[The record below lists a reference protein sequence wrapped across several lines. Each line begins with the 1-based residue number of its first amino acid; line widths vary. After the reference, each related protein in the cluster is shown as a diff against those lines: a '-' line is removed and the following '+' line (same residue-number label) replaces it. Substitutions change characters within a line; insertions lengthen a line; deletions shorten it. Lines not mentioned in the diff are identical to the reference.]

1 MRKYIALSCLFLVL
15 LWPDPALARSKLK
28 VMTFNAWGAGSNEG
42 KTIDE
47 TVAVI
52 RAVNP
57 DIIGMQEI
65 RPESVAC
72 SAEECPPGPTS
83 VAPQLAAALG
93 YELLEQLEDNELQ
106 WANSILSRFPIE
118 AVSKGGL
125 GAQISVD
132 GKRVVLFNIHLT
144 DYPYQPYQ
152 LLKIPYGNSAFLTT
166 AAEAEEAAWK
176 ARGPGLALLEADLAT
191 ARNADVMLITGDF
204 NEPSHLDWTA
214 AAVAAGLHPLV
225 VKWPFTHALEQAG
238 FIDTFRAA
246 HPDEVEK
253 PGFTWSPMMKDDDPN
268 GHPDRIDY
276 IFARGKSVKIKSTAV
291 VGENGSWSD
300 QVIEPWPS
308 DHRAVIS
315 VITF

>member
-1 MRKYIALSCLFLVL
+1 M

-42 KTIDE
+42 KSIDE

-52 RAVNP
+52 RALSP
-57 DIIGMQEI
+57 DIIGFQEI

-72 SAEECPPGPTS
+72 TAEKCPAGPAS
-83 VAPQLAAALG
+83 LAPQLAAALG
-93 YELLEQLEDNELQ
+93 YDLLEQLADNELL
-106 WANSILSRFPIE
+106 WANAILSRFPIE

-125 GAQISVD
+125 GAQFSVQ

-152 LLKIPYGNSAFLTT
+152 LLKIPYGNAAFLTT
-166 AAEAEEAAWK
+166 AAEAEEEAIR
-176 ARGPGLALLEADLAT
+176 ARGPGRSLLEDDLAT
-191 ARNADVMLITGDF
+191 VKDADVILITGDF

-225 VKWPFTHALEQAG
+225 VKWPFTLALHEAG

-253 PGFTWSPMMKDDDPN
+253 PGFTWSPMMKTDDPN
-268 GHPDRIDY
+268 DHRDRIDY
-276 IFARGKSVKIKSTAV
+276 IFVRGDRVKVKSSVV
-291 VGENGSWSD
+291 VGENSDWTD

-308 DHRAVIS
+308 DHRAVMS